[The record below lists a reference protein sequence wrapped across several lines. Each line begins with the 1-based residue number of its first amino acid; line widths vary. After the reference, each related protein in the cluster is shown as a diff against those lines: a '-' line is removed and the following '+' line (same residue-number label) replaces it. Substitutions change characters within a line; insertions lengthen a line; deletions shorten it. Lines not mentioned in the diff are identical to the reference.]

1 VEQFGGRVKI
11 VEPGAVA
18 TDFGGRS
25 FDFSNDETLTEYQP
39 LVGKLMSSIPTM
51 YQNASPGS
59 VVARVIYEA
68 ATDGTN
74 QLRYTAG
81 EEAKVIIA
89 NRQQL
94 DDATIIGGMKS
105 QFGL

>member
-1 VEQFGGRVKI
+1 MI
-11 VEPGAVA
+11 A

-25 FDFSNDETLTEYQP
+25 FDFNNDETMIEYQKI
-39 LVGKLMSSIPTM
+39 VGSLMNALPEM
-51 YQNASPGS
+51 AQNASSAS
-59 VVARVIYEA
+59 VVANVIFEA

-81 EEAKVIIA
+81 EDAKLLIS
-89 NRQQL
+89 NRKQY
-94 DDATIIGGMKS
+94 DDETFIGGIKS